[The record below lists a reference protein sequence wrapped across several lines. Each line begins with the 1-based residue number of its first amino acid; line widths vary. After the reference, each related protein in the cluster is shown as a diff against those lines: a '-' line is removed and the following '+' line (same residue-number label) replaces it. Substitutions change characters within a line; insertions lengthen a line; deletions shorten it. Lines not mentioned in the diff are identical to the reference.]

1 VIRPD
6 WPVPDSVRAVTT
18 TRRGGFSTA
27 PYDTFNLA
35 QHVGDQP
42 QAVQRNRRLLSERLR
57 LPAEPVWLNQVHG
70 DRVVACGASSPGPAA
85 DAACSEEAGPVCA
98 VLTADCLPVLFCDRR
113 GTRVAAAHAG
123 WRGLAGGI
131 LERTVEALGVPP
143 AQLLVW
149 LGPAIGP
156 DAFEVGAEVRDA
168 FVSQHA
174 AAAAAFIPK
183 PGGRWRADLYRLARI
198 RLQALDITAVYGGG
212 LCTFSDPQSFYS
224 YRRDGVTGRM
234 ASLIWLA

>member
-1 VIRPD
+1 
-6 WPVPDSVRAVTT
+6 
-18 TRRGGFSTA
+18 
-27 PYDTFNLA
+27 
-35 QHVGDQP
+35 
-42 QAVQRNRRLLSERLR
+42 
-57 LPAEPVWLNQVHG
+57 
-70 DRVVACGASSPGPAA
+70 
-85 DAACSEEAGPVCA
+85 
-98 VLTADCLPVLFCDRR
+98 
-113 GTRVAAAHAG
+113 
-123 WRGLAGGI
+123 
-131 LERTVEALGVPP
+131 VEALGVPP